1 MKARAFLL
9 VAASLAAA
17 LCLWTFFALGG
28 SAADR
33 TEVAAALAAPV
44 ETPAAPAPPAA
55 SEAAPAATA
64 AAVETAA
71 RPAARARI
79 EGIPPPPPDALVAVR
94 GRVVDSVTREPV
106 QGITLGLLSRRP
118 RTCIVR
124 TDAEGKFETGVELA
138 SGVVAVTHL
147 PDPESPRYSARW
159 SIEPTSFLAPAAVED
174 PATGAPLE
182 RREVL
187 ITARPPARELEVEV
201 RLPDGTAA
209 VGASVSLTSGRRDAY
224 GRFVPDGRSYEDA
237 DDYGRA
243 RFALFGSD
251 TWDRSFR
258 VEAEHK
264 GALASDV
271 LSLDP
276 PLGSRAPVLALH
288 PGGMLDVR
296 ATNDEGRPVA
306 GVSLWIEAQDE
317 PGVVRGRAGDTDAR
331 GECVFTALRSGCY
344 TLSAVHPATGEEVRR
359 EVDLARGAQE
369 TVDLRL
375 TLAGLRLRAAGSV
388 VDESGFPLAG
398 VVIRAQAAGESPVAL
413 MTGEGGRFEF
423 WGRPCEGLLITAGG
437 GFLDD
442 RYDPDVQAVACGAAG
457 VAVRRVAKF
466 EDCSWPFQI
475 SDRATGEPVRAAVVT
490 LFHGDPRR
498 GSLALQSFSADAGVV
513 PVTFKRRDDLSFAV
527 DAPGYLREEGPL
539 ANLLENASRRGALVV
554 ELERGFDRGLEIRDR
569 VTRRGI
575 GGAVLSAAGTLLGRS
590 DEHGA
595 VRIRADAWPASV
607 RVESPGYAPVAW
619 DPVAAGFPGDV
630 VWLEPLRSGN

>member
-1 MKARAFLL
+1 M
-9 VAASLAAA
+9 
-17 LCLWTFFALGG
+17 
-28 SAADR
+28 
-33 TEVAAALAAPV
+33 
-44 ETPAAPAPPAA
+44 
-55 SEAAPAATA
+55 
-64 AAVETAA
+64 
-71 RPAARARI
+71 
-79 EGIPPPPPDALVAVR
+79 
-94 GRVVDSVTREPV
+94 
-106 QGITLGLLSRRP
+106 
-118 RTCIVR
+118 
-124 TDAEGKFETGVELA
+124 
-138 SGVVAVTHL
+138 
-147 PDPESPRYSARW
+147 
-159 SIEPTSFLAPAAVED
+159 
-174 PATGAPLE
+174 
-182 RREVL
+182 
-187 ITARPPARELEVEV
+187 
-201 RLPDGTAA
+201 
-209 VGASVSLTSGRRDAY
+209 
-224 GRFVPDGRSYEDA
+224 
-237 DDYGRA
+237 
-243 RFALFGSD
+243 
-251 TWDRSFR
+251 
-258 VEAEHK
+258 
-264 GALASDV
+264 
-271 LSLDP
+271 
-276 PLGSRAPVLALH
+276 
-288 PGGMLDVR
+288 
-296 ATNDEGRPVA
+296 
-306 GVSLWIEAQDE
+306 
-317 PGVVRGRAGDTDAR
+317 
-331 GECVFTALRSGCY
+331 FTALRSGCY

-423 WGRPCEGLLITAGG
+423 WGRPCESLLITAGG